1 MKKSSSRHVGLKL
14 FLSILGSLFLVAS
27 LLQCVCFI
35 SNAIV
40 SYTYY
45 YNKVER
51 KDLTSI
57 LNKEELTTEDYKIIY
72 EQTGVT
78 TYGVNRLMK
87 DKEYGIFKLKAI
99 QNAFLEEVQVENK
112 LLGPYCYYQVT
123 NHYMEMVPL
132 KEGDIII
139 SNATQFLGKTFG
151 HAGLATSPS
160 AILESYGYNEISDLG
175 IKEDFT
181 HRASFIVLSPRV
193 DEKIKKEVAKYAENN
208 LQGIP
213 YNVFIGLFGTKN
225 TIESTQCSHI
235 VWYAYN
241 HFGYDFDSDG
251 GEICLP
257 HDLLNLDLMDVV
269 QVYGFDLY
277 NFSSW

>member
-1 MKKSSSRHVGLKL
+1 M
-14 FLSILGSLFLVAS
+14 FLVAS
-27 LLQCVCFI
+27 ILQCVCFI
-35 SNAIV
+35 SNATI

-45 YNKVER
+45 YDKVER

-99 QNAFLEEVQVENK
+99 QNAFLEEVEVENR

-160 AILESYGYNEISDLG
+160 TILESYGYNELSDLG

-193 DEKIKKEVAKYAENN
+193 DEKIKKKSRSTPK
-208 LQGIP
+208 IIFK
-213 YNVFIGLFGTKN
+213 VFLIT
-225 TIESTQCSHI
+225 
-235 VWYAYN
+235 Y
-241 HFGYDFDSDG
+241 
-251 GEICLP
+251 
-257 HDLLNLDLMDVV
+257 LLVYLELKTRSKALNALISCGMLIIILVMILILMEGKF
-269 QVYGFDLY
+269 VYLMIY
-277 NFSSW
+277 